1 MKFDLTCTD
10 KDGIITCITINSELQ
25 SEEDWQDVFV
35 KLIKFFDKSG
45 ANVPEEILEQLNE
58 F

>member
-1 MKFDLTCTD
+1 MKFNLTCTD
-10 KDGIITCITINSELQ
+10 KDGIITSITIDSELQ

-35 KLIKFFDKSG
+35 KLIKFFDKNG

>member
-10 KDGIITCITINSELQ
+10 KDGIITSITINSELQ

-45 ANVPEEILEQLNE
+45 ADVPKEILDQLNE

>member
-10 KDGIITCITINSELQ
+10 KDGIVTSVTINSDLQ

-45 ANVPEEILEQLNE
+45 ADVPEEILDQLDE

>member
-10 KDGIITCITINSELQ
+10 KDGIVTSVTINSDLQ

-45 ANVPEEILEQLNE
+45 ADVPQEILDQLDE

>member
-10 KDGIITCITINSELQ
+10 KDGIITSITINSELQ
-25 SEEDWQDVFV
+25 SEEDWQNVFV

-45 ANVPEEILEQLNE
+45 ADVPQEILDQLDE

>member
-10 KDGIITCITINSELQ
+10 KDGIITSITINSELQ
-25 SEEDWQDVFV
+25 SDEDWQNVFV

-45 ANVPEEILEQLNE
+45 ANVPEEVIELINE

>member
-1 MKFDLTCTD
+1 MKFNLTCTD
-10 KDGIITCITINSELQ
+10 IDGIITSITINSELQ

-35 KLIKFFDKSG
+35 KLIRFFDKSG